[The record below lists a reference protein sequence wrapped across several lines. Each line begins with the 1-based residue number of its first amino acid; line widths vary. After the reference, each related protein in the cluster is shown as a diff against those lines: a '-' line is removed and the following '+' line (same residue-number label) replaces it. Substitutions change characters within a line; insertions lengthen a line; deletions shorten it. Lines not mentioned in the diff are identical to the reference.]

1 MIYDSLDIIPYK
13 IFLKIEETSNVAL
26 LSDTEVEV
34 EVLTAIWDRLLEE
47 DEKINKT
54 TESKKILNLS
64 KKIDEYITTHK
75 VVVLAV
81 ASLRFEYNE
90 DMYTILIEK
99 GYQLSLADTESYDSD
114 LARIEREANAY
125 LIKAEYYQ
133 KMLPEPKVSEEAKY
147 NIDDVM
153 ASYSSILGYSIG
165 KHNEITYSEF
175 YGHEKSVNA
184 KIDSL
189 KNQKENSNGK

>member
-13 IFLKIEETSNVAL
+13 IFFKIEETSNVAL
-26 LSDTEVEV
+26 LSDTEEEV

-47 DEKINKT
+47 HEKLNKT

-81 ASLRFEYNE
+81 ASLRFDYNE

-133 KMLPEPKVSEEAKY
+133 KMLPEPKVSEEVKY